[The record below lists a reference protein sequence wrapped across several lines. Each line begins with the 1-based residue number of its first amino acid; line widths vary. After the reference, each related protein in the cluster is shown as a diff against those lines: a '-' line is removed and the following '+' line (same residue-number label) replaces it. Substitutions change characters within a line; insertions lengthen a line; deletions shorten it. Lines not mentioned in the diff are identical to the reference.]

1 MFLYTLIQTARNKS
15 MIGTEK
21 ELNEDILALITEI
34 QTNQPELIKYLSE
47 LQESLPAYK
56 DPKVNIKYLERY
68 YQSLIEIRDRYTL
81 EQEVSKRLTHERGL

>member
-1 MFLYTLIQTARNKS
+1 

>member
-1 MFLYTLIQTARNKS
+1 VFLYTLIQTARNKS